1 MGNNIT
7 FVVSC
12 VVVVNGQQHHVC
24 RCALSLLI
32 ADGLIADGKQHNV
45 CGVMRSRSWW
55 ATTSRLWCH
64 ALSFLLAEKIIFVVS
79 GVVVAHCSFAPV
91 IMATLWV
98 FQWRML
104 SLCKKEEF
112 QIMLCL
118 CFPVA
123 ALYKILKFLLL
134 LMGLGL
140 FWINVAEFLNCWKH
154 YANPLWSFCKD
165 LMLLRK
171 KASVAAARW
180 IKCAR
185 KRARRF

>member
-1 MGNNIT
+1 MIICSRSLFCLHSRSLFLSLFRGLFSVFDMYLECLPFLVVGFLSA

-32 ADGLIADGKQHNV
+32 ADGLIADGQQHHV

-64 ALSFLLAEKIIFVVS
+64 ALSFLHAEKIIFVVS

-98 FQWRML
+98 VQWRML

-123 ALYKILKFLLL
+123 ALYKIVRFLLL
-134 LMGLGL
+134 LMGLGY
-140 FWINVAEFLNCWKH
+140 FE
-154 YANPLWSFCKD
+154 
-165 LMLLRK
+165 
-171 KASVAAARW
+171 
-180 IKCAR
+180 
-185 KRARRF
+185 

>member
-24 RCALSLLI
+24 RHALSLLI
-32 ADGLIADGKQHNV
+32 ADGLIADGQQHHVCRYALSLLIADGLIADGQQHHV
-45 CGVMRSRSWW
+45 CGVMRSRRWW

-64 ALSFLLAEKIIFVVS
+64 ALSFLLAGKIMFVVS
-79 GVVVAHCSFAPV
+79 CVVVAHCSFAPV

-104 SLCKKEEF
+104 SLGTKEEF
-112 QIMLCL
+112 QILLCL

-123 ALYKILKFLLL
+123 ALYKIVKFLLL
-134 LMGLGL
+134 LMGLAY
-140 FWINVAEFLNCWKH
+140 FE
-154 YANPLWSFCKD
+154 
-165 LMLLRK
+165 
-171 KASVAAARW
+171 
-180 IKCAR
+180 
-185 KRARRF
+185 